1 MPEMTAL
8 PAADRLRAADA
19 LAEPSVGVVTG
30 GDSLGP
36 LARPA
41 RARARARWL
50 SPVAAGQAPPRAA
63 RTDGRLTG
71 TVARPPAPMP
81 GGRHRADGAELLTHR
96 AARGPGVVR
105 ALLAAGGRGA
115 ADAGLTPLVPGARP
129 VSAAVECH
137 RATGCTESGA
147 TPGHATDTRGTPGP
161 TTHFR
166 PGPRPG
172 EGS

>member
-1 MPEMTAL
+1 MTAL

-19 LAEPSVGVVTG
+19 LAEPSAGAVAG
-30 GDSLGP
+30 GDSPGP
-36 LARPA
+36 LARPV
-41 RARARARWL
+41 RARARWL
-50 SPVAAGQAPPRAA
+50 SPAAAGQAPPRAA

-71 TVARPPAPMP
+71 TLARPPAPMP
-81 GGRHRADGAELLTHR
+81 GGRHHADGAELLAHR
-96 AARGPGVVR
+96 AARDPGVVR

-137 RATGCTESGA
+137 RATGRTESGA
-147 TPGHATDTRGTPGP
+147 TPGHATDTRGTPDP